1 MAKRG
6 VCEKRELMMRSSCGL
21 SCGFCSEKREF
32 DGNLL
37 GHFFGISHPV
47 PMPVLYRSPYYLIF
61 FLLDTFRV
69 TKKTLH
75 W

>member
-6 VCEKRELMMRSSCGL
+6 MCEKRELMMRSSCGL

-47 PMPVLYRSPYYLIF
+47 AMPVLYRS
-61 FLLDTFRV
+61 R
-69 TKKTLH
+69 
-75 W
+75 